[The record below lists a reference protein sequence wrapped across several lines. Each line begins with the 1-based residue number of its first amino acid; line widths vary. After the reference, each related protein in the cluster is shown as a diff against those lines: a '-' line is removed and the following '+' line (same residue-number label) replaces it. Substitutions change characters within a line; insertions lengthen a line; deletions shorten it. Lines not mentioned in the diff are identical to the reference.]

1 MGLVC
6 PVSSA
11 PPSPVAEYNR
21 NLGSSAPAT
30 SWSPA
35 AFHARCVAERLAF
48 PRSNEAVGVRSA
60 DQRNIRVPPQAAT
73 CAPVGLQAAATSE
86 VETAGLVSSCAPSDF
101 HHRSRPS
108 A

>member
-21 NLGSSAPAT
+21 NFGSSAPAT

-35 AFHARCVAERLAF
+35 TFHARCTAERLAF
-48 PRSNEAVGVRSA
+48 ARSNEAVGVRSA
-60 DQRNIRVPPQAAT
+60 DHKYMRVPPQAAT
-73 CAPVGLQAAATSE
+73 CAPVGLQTTAASE
-86 VETAGLVSSCAPSDF
+86 AETAGLVSSCAPSDF

-108 A
+108 